1 MAEDSIEVQGE
12 LDAINQPSSLMQKL
26 TSRKF
31 LFSFAAFLMSLGT
44 GITGLA
50 QGNTRLATVGGIC
63 CVVSSAIYSACE
75 AWVDANRELANGSHT
90 QITVNGSDE
99 DIQVEG

>member
-1 MAEDSIEVQGE
+1 MEELTEIQGE
-12 LDAINQPSSLMQKL
+12 LDYVKPDWKAKF

-31 LFSFAAFLMSLGT
+31 LFSLAAFLMSLGT

-50 QGNTRLATVGGIC
+50 QENRELAIAGGIC

-90 QITVNGSDE
+90 QITNVVE
-99 DIQVEG
+99 DGILER